1 MSTDALAVDIL
12 KPQELEKVNGYMF
25 TAKTLG
31 GMIGG
36 AGLGTIIS
44 YTGIRGA
51 LIVQIPIYLQ

>member
-1 MSTDALAVDIL
+1 MFLVYNKRLQDVSTDALAVDIL

-36 AGLGTIIS
+36 GL
-44 YTGIRGA
+44 A
-51 LIVQIPIYLQ
+51 